1 MNKIFFVIWGDP
13 KFYQTLIFLC
23 NKLSSHGH
31 KILIISKK
39 NEKKNDFIKDVN
51 FRKNIKILNIPFIDF
66 KLFNIFNFTIFFFT
80 TLIYFLFNKPGKV
93 IFFNKK
99 ALMTTLILKFFKNN
113 DTKFI
118 YHNFD
123 FDIIKN
129 IQNFKERIL
138 VKLEFYL
145 TKNCEYLVFP
155 SKSRALIFKK
165 NSKNYSSKY
174 FSFMNCFPK
183 NFKIKNSKKFDDFIN
198 SNNLISKK
206 IVCHLGSIGPD
217 HYIEN
222 IISSF
227 LYVKSNIILIIAGNP
242 ILNFSKK
249 LQQNIKKKKLEK
261 RIFILE
267 NVSNKYWNGI
277 LKNSSLGLCFYKP
290 SNLSHKFM
298 AGTSQKFNN
307 YLVSNIPMIVNNNK
321 DFRRFK
327 RKFDIFE
334 TTNPNRPENIAL
346 CINNIFKKKKRY
358 YTIKKNMKN
367 AFKKKLNFDH
377 EFDQSYYKFFL

>member
-1 MNKIFFVIWGDP
+1 
-13 KFYQTLIFLC
+13 
-23 NKLSSHGH
+23 
-31 KILIISKK
+31 
-39 NEKKNDFIKDVN
+39 
-51 FRKNIKILNIPFIDF
+51 
-66 KLFNIFNFTIFFFT
+66 
-80 TLIYFLFNKPGKV
+80 
-93 IFFNKK
+93 
-99 ALMTTLILKFFKNN
+99 
-113 DTKFI
+113 
-118 YHNFD
+118 
-123 FDIIKN
+123 
-129 IQNFKERIL
+129 
-138 VKLEFYL
+138 
-145 TKNCEYLVFP
+145 
-155 SKSRALIFKK
+155 
-165 NSKNYSSKY
+165 
-174 FSFMNCFPK
+174 MNCFPK